1 MRNVVDISGTG
12 QHSQAGGEKG
22 PMITLMFLII
32 RIVLALLLLPLRLVL
47 LVLRGIG
54 RLLVRPFRRR
64 DPPQNDS

>member
-1 MRNVVDISGTG
+1 
-12 QHSQAGGEKG
+12 
-22 PMITLMFLII
+22 MITLLFLII